1 MKNFKPLISIIMN
14 CYNGEKYLKK
24 SIKSVINQNYKNWEL
39 IFWDNKSS
47 DNSKKILKEF
57 KDNRI
62 KYFFSKKF
70 TNLYEARN
78 LAIKKSK
85 GSYICFLDTDDWW
98 KKKKLKHQIEIL
110 KKKKNINFI
119 FSNLTM
125 YDQLNK
131 TKYLYFKK
139 YFLNQ
144 NTTQILLD
152 NYKIGILTVMIKRKL
167 FKKYKFNKN
176 FNIVGDFDLFLKMS
190 LNETFYCIQES
201 LAFYRIHNKNY
212 SKKISIYADEIY
224 YWLKTNS
231 YRLKKLG
238 YSLVKLKIFY
248 IKLKVKSYFYYL
260 N

>member
-98 KKKKLKHQIEIL
+98 D
-110 KKKKNINFI
+110 KKKN
-119 FSNLTM
+119 
-125 YDQLNK
+125 
-131 TKYLYFKK
+131 
-139 YFLNQ
+139 
-144 NTTQILLD
+144 
-152 NYKIGILTVMIKRKL
+152 
-167 FKKYKFNKN
+167 
-176 FNIVGDFDLFLKMS
+176 
-190 LNETFYCIQES
+190 
-201 LAFYRIHNKNY
+201 
-212 SKKISIYADEIY
+212 
-224 YWLKTNS
+224 
-231 YRLKKLG
+231 
-238 YSLVKLKIFY
+238 
-248 IKLKVKSYFYYL
+248 
-260 N
+260 